1 MATVIRSK
9 SRVETAF
16 ESAAPRPNGMTG
28 SPEGLWLVDQH
39 FDDAYLVDETGKVIR
54 RIMTDSGNSS
64 GLGYGG
70 GYLWVALNGGL
81 RGRAPRPNDREG
93 FWILRVS
100 PKTGRTL
107 EAFQLPMEG
116 RLHGLEW
123 VRGGKIWAARHEA
136 KLMDLLDTR
145 DWSVVKRFEMP
156 LQRAHGVAWD
166 GEGLWVSHPSDA
178 VIVKYDA
185 DTGAQMDAHELPDG
199 SPEPHGL
206 TIWQGDMWY
215 CDAKSDAV
223 CRVYRN

>member
-1 MATVIRSK
+1 MATVVRSK

-39 FDDAYLVDETGKVIR
+39 FDDAYLVDETGKVLR

-64 GLGYGG
+64 GLAYGG

-123 VRGGKIWAARHEA
+123 MRGGKIWAARHEI
-136 KLMDLLDTR
+136 KLMDLLDTT
-145 DWSVVKRFEMP
+145 DWSLVKRFEMQLP
-156 LQRAHGVAWD
+156 RAHGVAWD
-166 GEGLWVSHPSDA
+166 GEGLWVSHPSDS
-178 VIVKYDA
+178 VIVKYDI
-185 DTGAQMDAHELPDG
+185 DTGAYIDVHELPNG
-199 SPEPHGL
+199 SPEPHGMTL
-206 TIWQGDMWY
+206 WRDELWY
-215 CDAKSDAV
+215 CDAKSDVV

>member
-1 MATVIRSK
+1 M
-9 SRVETAF
+9 
-16 ESAAPRPNGMTG
+16 
-28 SPEGLWLVDQH
+28 
-39 FDDAYLVDETGKVIR
+39 
-54 RIMTDSGNSS
+54 
-64 GLGYGG
+64 
-70 GYLWVALNGGL
+70 ALNGGL

-123 VRGGKIWAARHEA
+123 VRGGRIWAARHEA
-136 KLMDLLDTR
+136 KLMDLLDSR
-145 DWSVVKRFEMP
+145 DWSLVKRFEMTLP
-156 LQRAHGVAWD
+156 RAHGVAWD